1 MCNQVEVNVA
11 MALNGTWPFPDVIHN
26 LAIFRSLLFAS
37 HTSVDLFFSMPL
49 YVCAPERGFERTGV
63 RRALLLLLGED
74 EMR

>member
-37 HTSVDLFFSMPL
+37 HTSVDFFFLCPL
-49 YVCAPERGFERTGV
+49 MSVPQRGALKGLECAEHCSCCWEK
-63 RRALLLLLGED
+63 
-74 EMR
+74 MR